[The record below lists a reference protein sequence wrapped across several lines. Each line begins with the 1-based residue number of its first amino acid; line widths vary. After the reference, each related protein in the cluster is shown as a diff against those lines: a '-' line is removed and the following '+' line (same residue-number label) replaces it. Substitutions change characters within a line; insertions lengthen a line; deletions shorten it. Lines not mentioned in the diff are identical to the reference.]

1 MVFLSF
7 QHEKQKI
14 QVEAIDTLKS
24 FAVLTPV
31 CVDIWS
37 LGKTPVLISVI
48 NYPNVNFNCCMQE
61 TFRQNYYETTVEA
74 LKVIV
79 FDEHSLPGPLISAKC
94 LECMVY
100 LVRKVGP
107 DNFKE
112 QEADLVSTSAN
123 SVLNWLKLYRM
134 CYWNQC

>member
-1 MVFLSF
+1 
-7 QHEKQKI
+7 
-14 QVEAIDTLKS
+14 
-24 FAVLTPV
+24 
-31 CVDIWS
+31 
-37 LGKTPVLISVI
+37 
-48 NYPNVNFNCCMQE
+48 MQE

-123 SVLNWLKLYRM
+123 SVLN
-134 CYWNQC
+134 